1 MVVRSLLLFLSRQP
15 HLRRWVENSPVAQK
29 RTRRFVAGKT
39 LEEGLAVCARLN
51 SEGIAATLIEGGI
64 RLIEVTLAVPGA
76 TDLVQ
81 TLALARGE
89 ENR

>member
-1 MVVRSLLLFLSRQP
+1 MRDAVAATIASAPVIGVVRTDSRD
-15 HLRRWVENSPVAQK
+15 EA
-29 RTRRFVAGKT
+29 
-39 LEEGLAVCARLN
+39 
-51 SEGIAATLIEGGI
+51 EGIAATLIEGGI